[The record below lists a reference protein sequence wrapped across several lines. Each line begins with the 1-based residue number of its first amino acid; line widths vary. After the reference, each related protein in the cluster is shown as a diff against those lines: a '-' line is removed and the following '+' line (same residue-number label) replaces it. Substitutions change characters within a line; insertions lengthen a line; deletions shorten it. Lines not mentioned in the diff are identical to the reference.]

1 MPLRNCTL
9 KDIALQCGVSSAL
22 VSSVLNG
29 KTGTMKCSAA
39 KRELILKTAG
49 EMDYHPNI
57 LARSIKKSQVPIVG
71 VFLKRSASQP
81 PHVLGRSVS
90 AYLGTMTSVL
100 NPMDHEVL
108 FVPYNNAGEQYDR
121 MKSLIARGL
130 LGGIITNIDFQD
142 NLRICEL
149 LQHSRLPY
157 LVLGKPALPGTHC
170 IYSSDKVLEELCA
183 QRAAE
188 KGCSR
193 CISVEPGGEG
203 GLIFRAMP
211 FPENHIWA
219 APALPIQEIA
229 ESLDD
234 TLIVFMGCVLV
245 EKLYA
250 LGLRPR
256 HYVCVDPADDMEK
269 LAGLHDTFFLQ
280 RTSVI
285 ENYLRTVFAPWLL
298 NDSEPDK
305 NSAATVTN
313 ELNFIFKARYDS

>member
-1 MPLRNCTL
+1 
-9 KDIALQCGVSSAL
+9 
-22 VSSVLNG
+22 
-29 KTGTMKCSAA
+29 
-39 KRELILKTAG
+39 
-49 EMDYHPNI
+49 
-57 LARSIKKSQVPIVG
+57 
-71 VFLKRSASQP
+71 
-81 PHVLGRSVS
+81 
-90 AYLGTMTSVL
+90 
-100 NPMDHEVL
+100 
-108 FVPYNNAGEQYDR
+108 
-121 MKSLIARGL
+121 
-130 LGGIITNIDFQD
+130 
-142 NLRICEL
+142 
-149 LQHSRLPY
+149 
-157 LVLGKPALPGTHC
+157 
-170 IYSSDKVLEELCA
+170 
-183 QRAAE
+183 
-188 KGCSR
+188 
-193 CISVEPGGEG
+193 
-203 GLIFRAMP
+203 MP
-211 FPENHIWA
+211 FPESHIWA